1 LFHIRIISHDGS
13 NDDSNDGLSED
24 DLAGLIRQ
32 GHFLGAKLRSLRKRN
47 GLTLDE
53 LSARCVQIDAAGAPS
68 VSYLS
73 MVETGKRMPSAQMLE
88 MLAGIFG
95 RDARWFLDENTE
107 VDVAPPQRERGG
119 LDAMPLEPAFLFSH
133 ELLQNALPEL
143 LSQTGTTGRQFAQL
157 LIRVWQ
163 ETRHNNFPDIE
174 RAAEECG
181 GREMPLTLT
190 ALMGIC
196 KRHGLAI
203 RWFDDEGP
211 GADIRKPNGALI
223 RSRFEA
229 PGTVLVNTR
238 LRNQEERLKYE
249 LAFFIGHKVLHNGDG
264 AIMPHSSMPSGDVE
278 TSTSAAGMGAQD
290 VLYAWR
296 DFECSF
302 FAGALLCP
310 RIPFRRFLTREA
322 HSVSAGRKL
331 GVTPAVVMRRMT
343 AVSPYRHWHFFDA
356 YAPGYLRA
364 VYRGN
369 GIPLPWGN
377 MSLVSDPCPRWAVFR
392 LLQDTPASAAGMHR
406 PRSQISVMQDGK
418 RARLYC
424 CHSLLTRDALDEL
437 HVLSVGVDLLPAL
450 EAQGFDGESVVAA
463 VAEACRQGGGDGRIP
478 TAAAA
483 HIRAASQVLNIAWI
497 ADALALP
504 ASVICPRSGACP
516 RQSCLGADA
525 TSTAL
530 APAVI

>member
-1 LFHIRIISHDGS
+1 
-13 NDDSNDGLSED
+13 
-24 DLAGLIRQ
+24 
-32 GHFLGAKLRSLRKRN
+32 
-47 GLTLDE
+47 
-53 LSARCVQIDAAGAPS
+53 
-68 VSYLS
+68 
-73 MVETGKRMPSAQMLE
+73 LE
-88 MLAGIFG
+88 
-95 RDARWFLDENTE
+95 
-107 VDVAPPQRERGG
+107 VAPAQRERGG
-119 LDAMPLEPAFLFSH
+119 LEAMPLEPAFLFSH

-181 GREMPLTLT
+181 GREMPLTLD
-190 ALMGIC
+190 ALMAIC
-196 KRHGLAI
+196 KQHGLQI
-203 RWFDDEGP
+203 KWFDEEARDGQP
-211 GADIRKPNGALI
+211 PAGALI

-229 PGTVLVNTR
+229 PGTVLVNRR
-238 LRNQEERLKYE
+238 LRSQEGRLKYE

-264 AIMPHSSMPSGDVE
+264 AISPHSAMHSGDGE
-278 TSTSAAGMGAQD
+278 ASSSAAGMGAQD

-310 RIPFRRFLTREA
+310 RIPFRRFLIREA

-331 GVTPAVVMRRMT
+331 GVTAALVMRRMT

-356 YAPGYLRA
+356 YPPGFLRA

-392 LLQDTPASAAGMHR
+392 LLNDAPGSGQGVQKPK
-406 PRSQISVMQDGK
+406 SQISVMQEGK

-424 CHSLLTRDALDEL
+424 CHSMVTRDALDEL

-450 EAQGFDGESVVAA
+450 EAQGFDGEGVVAE
-463 VAEACRQGGGDGRIP
+463 VAESCRLGGGDGKIP
-478 TAAAA
+478 AEAAAN
-483 HIRAASQVLNIAWI
+483 IRAASQVLNISWI
-497 ADALALP
+497 ADALDST

-516 RQSCLGADA
+516 RQPKACAQPL
-525 TSTAL
+525 L
-530 APAVI
+530 R

>member
-1 LFHIRIISHDGS
+1 M
-13 NDDSNDGLSED
+13 
-24 DLAGLIRQ
+24 AGLIRQ
-32 GHFLGAKLRSLRKRN
+32 GHFLGAKLRALRKRN

-53 LSARCVQIDAAGAPS
+53 LSARCVQIDAESAPS

-73 MVETGKRMPSAQMLE
+73 MVETGKRTPSAATLE
-88 MLAGIFG
+88 MLAGIFSK
-95 RDARWFLDENTE
+95 DVRWFLDENTE
-107 VDVAPPQRERGG
+107 VEAAPPQRSRGG
-119 LDAMPLEPAFLFSH
+119 LEAMPLEPAFLFSS

-174 RAAEECG
+174 RAAEQG
-181 GREMPLTLT
+181 GKRQMPLTLED
-190 ALMGIC
+190 LMDIC
-196 KRHGLAI
+196 KRHGLEL
-203 RWFDDEGP
+203 RWFDGDG
-211 GADIRKPNGALI
+211 RKGALV
-223 RSRFEA
+223 RARFEA
-229 PGTVLVNTR
+229 PGTVLINRR
-238 LRNQEERLKYE
+238 LRTQEERLKYE
-249 LAFFIGHKVLHNGDG
+249 LAFFVGHKILHNGDG
-264 AIMPHSSMPSGDVE
+264 VISPHSAASTGESEPSA
-278 TSTSAAGMGAQD
+278 STAGMGAQD
-290 VLYAWR
+290 VLFAWR

-310 RIPFRRFLTREA
+310 RIPFRRFLIREA
-322 HSVSAGRKL
+322 HQVAACRKL
-331 GVTPAVVMRRMT
+331 GVTPALVMRRMT

-392 LLQDTPASAAGMHR
+392 LLQQAPPTAANLQI
-406 PRSQISVMQDGK
+406 PKSQISVMQDGK

-424 CHSLLTRDALDEL
+424 CHSLLTRDAIDEL

-450 EAQGFDGESVVAA
+450 DAQGIDGESVVAA
-463 VAEACRQGGGDGRIP
+463 VAESCRRGGDGRVP
-478 TAAAA
+478 AEAAAS
-483 HIRAASQVLNIAWI
+483 IRAASQVLNIAWI
-497 ADALALP
+497 ADALDSP

-516 RQSCLGADA
+516 RHPPCSV
-525 TSTAL
+525 
-530 APAVI
+530 PAH

>member
-1 LFHIRIISHDGS
+1 M
-13 NDDSNDGLSED
+13 
-24 DLAGLIRQ
+24 AGLIRQ
-32 GHFLGAKLRSLRKRN
+32 GHFLGTKLRSLRKRN

-73 MVETGKRMPSAQMLE
+73 MVETGKRMPSADMLE
-88 MLAGIFG
+88 MLAGIFSK
-95 RDARWFLDENTE
+95 DARWFLDENTE
-107 VDVAPPQRERGG
+107 IEAAPARRERGG
-119 LDAMPLEPAFLFSH
+119 LEAMPLEPAFLFTH

-181 GREMPLTLT
+181 KREMPLTLD
-190 ALMGIC
+190 AVMAIC
-196 KRHGLAI
+196 KRHALDV
-203 RWFDDEGP
+203 RWFDGD
-211 GADIRKPNGALI
+211 ARKPSGALV
-223 RSRFEA
+223 RSQFEA
-229 PGTVLVNTR
+229 PGTVLINKR

-249 LAFFIGHKVLHNGDG
+249 LAFIIGHKILHNGDG
-264 AIMPHSSMPSGDVE
+264 AISPHSAIQSGDAE
-278 TSTSAAGMGAQD
+278 SAASAAGMGAQD
-290 VLYAWR
+290 VLHAWR
-296 DFECSF
+296 EFECSF

-310 RIPFRRFLTREA
+310 RVPFRRFLIREA
-322 HSVSAGRKL
+322 HSVAGCRKL
-331 GVTPAVVMRRMT
+331 GVTPALVMRRMT

-356 YAPGYLRA
+356 YPPGYLRA

-392 LLQDTPASAAGMHR
+392 LLQTTPATPPMQK
-406 PRSQISVMQDGK
+406 PKSQISVMQDGK

-424 CHSLLTRDALDEL
+424 CHSLLTRDTLDEV

-450 EAQGFDGESVVAA
+450 DAQGFDGEGMVAM
-463 VAEACRQGGGDGRIP
+463 VAEACRQGGGDGVIP
-478 TAAAA
+478 AAAA
-483 HIRAASQVLNIAWI
+483 TAIRAASQVLNIAWV
-497 ADALALP
+497 AEALESP

-516 RQSCLGADA
+516 RQPQSCA
-525 TSTAL
+525 
-530 APAVI
+530 

>member
-1 LFHIRIISHDGS
+1 MT
-13 NDDSNDGLSED
+13 
-24 DLAGLIRQ
+24 GLIRQ

-47 GLTLDE
+47 NLTLDE
-53 LSARCVQIDAAGAPS
+53 LSARCVQVDAGGAPS

-73 MVETGKRMPSAQMLE
+73 MVETGKRMPSAQKLQ

-95 RDARWFLDENTE
+95 KEARWFLDENTDAE
-107 VDVAPPQRERGG
+107 AAPARERGG
-119 LDAMPLEPAFLFSH
+119 LDAMPLEPAFLFAP

-163 ETRHNNFPDIE
+163 ETRHNHFPDIE
-174 RAAEECG
+174 RAAEGCG
-181 GREMPLTLT
+181 NRRMPLDLD
-190 ALMGIC
+190 AVMAISKL
-196 KRHGLAI
+196 HGLQVK
-203 RWFDDEGP
+203 WFDGD
-211 GADIRKPNGALI
+211 ARKAGTALI

-229 PGTVLVNTR
+229 PGTVLINER

-264 AIMPHSSMPSGDVE
+264 MISPHSAVPSGDHDIGLSVG
-278 TSTSAAGMGAQD
+278 GMGAQD

-310 RIPFRRFLTREA
+310 RVPFRRFLIREA
-322 HSVSAGRKL
+322 HSVTACRKL
-331 GVTPAVVMRRMT
+331 GVTPALVMRRMT
-343 AVSPYRHWHFFDA
+343 AVSPYRHWHYFDA
-356 YAPGYLRA
+356 YPPGYLRA

-392 LLQDTPASAAGMHR
+392 LLQTPDA
-406 PRSQISVMQDGK
+406 PTVQKPKSQISVMQDGN

-424 CHSLLTRDALDEL
+424 CHSFLARDAADEL

-450 EAQGFDGESVVAA
+450 DAQGFDGDDIVAM
-463 VAEACRQGGGDGRIP
+463 VAESCRRGGGDGVIP
-478 TAAAA
+478 AAAGSA
-483 HIRAASQVLNIAWI
+483 IRTASQVLNIAWI
-497 ADALALP
+497 AEALNST

-516 RQSCLGADA
+516 RQPQTCA
-525 TSTAL
+525 
-530 APAVI
+530 

>member
-1 LFHIRIISHDGS
+1 M
-13 NDDSNDGLSED
+13 
-24 DLAGLIRQ
+24 AGLIRQ

-53 LSARCVQIDAAGAPS
+53 LSARCVQIDVTGAPS

-73 MVETGKRMPSAQMLE
+73 MVETGKRMPSPQMLQ

-95 RDARWFLDENTE
+95 KDSRWFLDENTE
-107 VDVAPPQRERGG
+107 VEVAPAQRERGG
-119 LDAMPLEPAFLFSH
+119 LEAMPLEPAFLFSH

-181 GREMPLTLT
+181 AREMPLTLD
-190 ALMGIC
+190 ALMEIC
-196 KRHGLAI
+196 KRHGLQVK
-203 RWFDDEGP
+203 WFDEEGSS
-211 GADIRKPNGALI
+211 GQRGGGALI

-229 PGTVLVNTR
+229 PGTVLVNRR
-238 LRNQEERLKYE
+238 LRSQEGRLKYE

-264 AIMPHSSMPSGDVE
+264 AISPHSAMHSGDGE
-278 TSTSAAGMGAQD
+278 ASSSAAGMGAQD

-310 RIPFRRFLTREA
+310 RIPFRRFLIREA

-331 GVTPAVVMRRMT
+331 GVTAALVMRRMT

-356 YAPGYLRA
+356 YPPGFLRA

-392 LLQDTPASAAGMHR
+392 LLKDAPQSTAAIQK
-406 PRSQISVMQDGK
+406 PKSQISVMQEGK

-424 CHSLLTRDALDEL
+424 CHSLLTRDALDEV

-450 EAQGFDGESVVAA
+450 EAQGFDGEDVVAA
-463 VAEACRQGGGDGRIP
+463 VAESCKLGGGDGEIP
-478 TAAAA
+478 AEAAAN
-483 HIRAASQVLNIAWI
+483 IRAASQVLNISWI
-497 ADALALP
+497 ADALDST

-516 RQSCLGADA
+516 RQPKACAQ
-525 TSTAL
+525 
-530 APAVI
+530 PAE

>member
-1 LFHIRIISHDGS
+1 M
-13 NDDSNDGLSED
+13 
-24 DLAGLIRQ
+24 AGLIRQ

-53 LSARCVQIDAAGAPS
+53 LSARCIQVDAGSAPS

-73 MVETGKRMPSAQMLE
+73 MVETGKRMPSAEMLE
-88 MLAGIFG
+88 MLAGIFSK
-95 RDARWFLDENTE
+95 DARWFLDENT
-107 VDVAPPQRERGG
+107 DVEAAPAERQRGG
-119 LDAMPLEPAFLFSH
+119 LEAMPLEPAFLFSN

-181 GREMPLTLT
+181 KRQMPLDLE
-190 ALMGIC
+190 AVIAIG
-196 KRHGLAI
+196 KRHGLDI
-203 RWFDDEGP
+203 KWFDGDG
-211 GADIRKPNGALI
+211 RKANGALV

-229 PGTVLVNTR
+229 PGTVWINKR
-238 LRNQEERLKYE
+238 LRRQEERLKYE
-249 LAFFIGHKVLHNGDG
+249 LAFFVGHKILHNGDG
-264 AIMPHSSMPSGDVE
+264 MISPHSAVQSGDAE
-278 TSTSAAGMGAQD
+278 TPGSVRGMGAQD

-310 RIPFRRFLTREA
+310 RIPFRRFLIREA
-322 HSVSAGRKL
+322 HSVSACRKV
-331 GVTPAVVMRRMT
+331 GVTPALVMRRMT

-356 YAPGYLRA
+356 YPPGYLRA

-392 LLQDTPASAAGMHR
+392 LLQQTPETPALQR
-406 PRSQISVMQDGK
+406 PKSQISIMQDGK

-450 EAQGFDGESVVAA
+450 DAQGFDGEHLVAA
-463 VAEACRQGGGDGRIP
+463 VADSCLRGGGDGAIP
-478 TAAAA
+478 PEASAA
-483 HIRAASQVLNIAWI
+483 IRAASQVLNISWI
-497 ADALALP
+497 ADALSSP

-516 RQSCLGADA
+516 RQPQSCASA
-525 TSTAL
+525 
-530 APAVI
+530 

>member
-1 LFHIRIISHDGS
+1 M
-13 NDDSNDGLSED
+13 
-24 DLAGLIRQ
+24 AGLIRQ

-53 LSARCVQIDAAGAPS
+53 LSARCVQIDAASAPS

-73 MVETGKRMPSAQMLE
+73 MVETGKRMPSAQMLG

-95 RDARWFLDENTE
+95 KDARWFLDENTE
-107 VDVAPPQRERGG
+107 VDMAPAQRDRGG
-119 LDAMPLEPAFLFSH
+119 LQAMPLEPAFLFSN

-181 GREMPLTLT
+181 GREMPLTLD
-190 ALMGIC
+190 ALLVIC
-196 KRHGLAI
+196 KRHGLQI
-203 RWFDDEGP
+203 RWFDGD
-211 GADIRKPNGALI
+211 ARKPSGALI

-229 PGTVLVNTR
+229 PGTVLVNKR

-249 LAFFIGHKVLHNGDG
+249 LAFFIGHKILHNGDG
-264 AIMPHSSMPSGDVE
+264 AIYPRSAMASADGMVSADGEAVS
-278 TSTSAAGMGAQD
+278 SAAGMGAQD

-310 RIPFRRFLTREA
+310 RIPFRRFLIREA
-322 HSVSAGRKL
+322 HSVAAGRKL
-331 GVTPAVVMRRMT
+331 GVTSAVVMRRMT

-356 YAPGYLRA
+356 YPPGYLRA

-392 LLQDTPASAAGMHR
+392 LLEETPESTPSAQK
-406 PRSQISVMQDGK
+406 PKSQISVMQDGK

-463 VAEACRQGGGDGRIP
+463 VAESCRLGGGDGKIP
-478 TAAAA
+478 AEAAAS
-483 HIRAASQVLNIAWI
+483 IRAASQVLNIAWI
-497 ADALALP
+497 ADALDLQ

-516 RQSCLGADA
+516 RQPTC
-525 TSTAL
+525 
-530 APAVI
+530 

>member
-1 LFHIRIISHDGS
+1 MT
-13 NDDSNDGLSED
+13 
-24 DLAGLIRQ
+24 GLIRQ

-53 LSARCVQIDAAGAPS
+53 LSARCVQIDARSAPS

-73 MVETGKRMPSAQMLE
+73 MVETGKRMPSTATLE

-95 RDARWFLDENTE
+95 KDVRWFLDENMDLE
-107 VDVAPPQRERGG
+107 AAPAKRVRGG
-119 LDAMPLEPAFLFSH
+119 LEAMPLEPAFLFSH

-163 ETRHNNFPDIE
+163 ETRHNHFPDIE
-174 RAAEECG
+174 RAAEEG
-181 GREMPLTLT
+181 GKRQMPLTLD
-190 ALMGIC
+190 AVMELC
-196 KRHGLAI
+196 RRLELQV
-203 RWFDDEGP
+203 RWFDGEG
-211 GADIRKPNGALI
+211 RKPSGALV
-223 RSRFEA
+223 RARFEA
-229 PGTVLVNTR
+229 PGTVFINER

-249 LAFFIGHKVLHNGDG
+249 LAFFVGHKILHNGDG
-264 AIMPHSSMPSGDVE
+264 IISPHTAVHAADGEGSA
-278 TSTSAAGMGAQD
+278 STAGMGTQD
-290 VLYAWR
+290 VLFAWR

-310 RIPFRRFLTREA
+310 RIPFRRFLIREA
-322 HSVSAGRKL
+322 HDVAACEKL
-331 GVTPAVVMRRMT
+331 GVTPALVMRRMT

-392 LLQDTPASAAGMHR
+392 LLGQTPASMLLAK
-406 PRSQISVMQDGK
+406 PKSQISVMQDGK

-424 CHSLLTRDALDEL
+424 CHSLMTRDALDEP

-450 EAQGFDGESVVAA
+450 DAQGFDGEEVVSA
-463 VAEACRQGGGDGRIP
+463 VADACRRGAGDGKIP
-478 TAAAA
+478 PEAAAS
-483 HIRAASQVLNIAWI
+483 IRAASQVLNIAWI
-497 ADALALP
+497 ADALDSP

-516 RQSCLGADA
+516 REPRCSVH
-525 TSTAL
+525 
-530 APAVI
+530 PH

>member
-1 LFHIRIISHDGS
+1 V
-13 NDDSNDGLSED
+13 
-24 DLAGLIRQ
+24 AGLIRQ

-53 LSARCVQIDAAGAPS
+53 LSARCIQIDAEGAPS

-73 MVETGKRMPSAQMLE
+73 MVETGKRMPSAPMLD

-95 RDARWFLDENTE
+95 KDPRWFLDENTE
-107 VDVAPPQRERGG
+107 VEVAPTQRERGG
-119 LDAMPLEPAFLFSH
+119 LQAMPLEPAFLFSN

-181 GREMPLTLT
+181 GREMPLTLD
-190 ALMGIC
+190 ALLGIC
-196 KRHGLAI
+196 TRHGLEV
-203 RWFDDEGP
+203 RWFDDTRP
-211 GADIRKPNGALI
+211 GADVRRKSMALI

-229 PGTVLVNTR
+229 PGTVLVNKR
-238 LRNQEERLKYE
+238 LRHQEGRLKYE
-249 LAFFIGHKVLHNGDG
+249 LAFFIGHKLLHNGDG
-264 AIMPHSSMPSGDVE
+264 VISPHSAMHSGDGE
-278 TSTSAAGMGAQD
+278 TASNSAAGMGAQD

-310 RIPFRRFLTREA
+310 RIPFRRFLIREA

-331 GVTPAVVMRRMT
+331 GVTPALIMRRMT

-356 YAPGYLRA
+356 YPPGYLRA

-392 LLQDTPASAAGMHR
+392 LLEDAPTGVALPQR
-406 PRSQISVMQDGK
+406 PKSQISVMQDGK
-418 RARLYC
+418 RTRLFC

-450 EAQGFDGESVVAA
+450 EAQGFDGDGVVAA
-463 VAEACRQGGGDGRIP
+463 VAESCRTGGGDGKIP
-478 TAAAA
+478 AEAAAS
-483 HIRAASQVLNIAWI
+483 IRAASQVLNISWI
-497 ADALALP
+497 ADALDLP

-516 RQSCLGADA
+516 RQPQRCDGQAQRA
-525 TSTAL
+525 
-530 APAVI
+530 

>member
-1 LFHIRIISHDGS
+1 M
-13 NDDSNDGLSED
+13 
-24 DLAGLIRQ
+24 AGLIRQ
-32 GHFLGAKLRSLRKRN
+32 GHFLGAKLRALRKRN

-53 LSARCVQIDAAGAPS
+53 LSARCIQLDAGGAPS

-73 MVETGKRMPSAQMLE
+73 MVETGKRMPSAATLE
-88 MLAGIFG
+88 ILAAIFSKP
-95 RDARWFLDENTE
+95 ARWFLDENTDAE
-107 VDVAPPQRERGG
+107 VAPAQRERGG
-119 LDAMPLEPAFLFSH
+119 LEAMPLEPAFLFSQ

-174 RAAEECG
+174 RAAEQCG
-181 GREMPLTLT
+181 QRQMPLTLD
-190 ALMGIC
+190 AV
-196 KRHGLAI
+196 LAI
-203 RWFDDEGP
+203 CERHSLDIKWFDGDGRRP
-211 GADIRKPNGALI
+211 SGAPV

-229 PGTVLVNTR
+229 PGTVLINKR
-238 LRNQEERLKYE
+238 LRRQEERLKYE
-249 LAFFIGHKVLHNGDG
+249 LAFFIGHKILHNGDG
-264 AIMPHSSMPSGDVE
+264 MISPHRVQSAEVESSG
-278 TSTSAAGMGAQD
+278 SAAGMGAQD
-290 VLYAWR
+290 VLHAWR

-310 RIPFRRFLTREA
+310 RIPFRRFLIREA
-322 HSVSAGRKL
+322 HSVSACRKV
-331 GVTPAVVMRRMT
+331 GVTPALVMRRMT

-392 LLQDTPASAAGMHR
+392 LLHQTSEAPSAQR
-406 PRSQISVMQDGK
+406 PRSQISVMDDGK

-450 EAQGFDGESVVAA
+450 DAQGFAGEDIVAA
-463 VAEACRQGGGDGRIP
+463 VAESCRRGGGDGAIP
-478 TAAAA
+478 ADAAAA
-483 HIRAASQVLNIAWI
+483 IRAASQVLTISWI
-497 ADALALP
+497 ADALSTK

-516 RQSCLGADA
+516 RHPPCA
-525 TSTAL
+525 
-530 APAVI
+530 

>member
-1 LFHIRIISHDGS
+1 M
-13 NDDSNDGLSED
+13 
-24 DLAGLIRQ
+24 AGLIRQ

-53 LSARCVQIDAAGAPS
+53 LSARCVQIDAGGAPS

-73 MVETGKRMPSAQMLE
+73 MVETGKRMPSAEMLD
-88 MLAGIFG
+88 MLAGIFSK
-95 RDARWFLDENTE
+95 DARWFLDENTDVE
-107 VDVAPPQRERGG
+107 VAPPPRQRGG
-119 LDAMPLEPAFLFSH
+119 LEAMPLEPAFLFSH

-174 RAAEECG
+174 RASEECG
-181 GREMPLTLT
+181 NREMPLTLD
-190 ALMGIC
+190 AVLAIC
-196 KRHGLAI
+196 KRHGLEI
-203 RWFDDEGP
+203 KWFDGDS
-211 GADIRKPNGALI
+211 RKPSGALV

-229 PGTVLVNTR
+229 PGTVLINKR
-238 LRNQEERLKYE
+238 LRGQEERLKYE
-249 LAFFIGHKVLHNGDG
+249 LAFFVGHKILHNGDG
-264 AIMPHSSMPSGDVE
+264 MISPHSAPQSGDGE
-278 TSTSAAGMGAQD
+278 SPGSTAGMGAQD

-310 RIPFRRFLTREA
+310 RIPFRRFLIRES
-322 HSVSAGRKL
+322 HNVSACHKV
-331 GVTPAVVMRRMT
+331 GVTPALVMRRMT

-356 YAPGYLRA
+356 YPPGYLRA

-392 LLQDTPASAAGMHR
+392 LLQSPGTPSER
-406 PRSQISVMQDGK
+406 KPKSQISVMQDGK
-418 RARLYC
+418 RSRLYC

-450 EAQGFDGESVVAA
+450 DAQGFDGEQIVTTVADS
-463 VAEACRQGGGDGRIP
+463 CRRGGGDGTIP
-478 TAAAA
+478 AAASSA
-483 HIRAASQVLNIAWI
+483 IRAASQVLNISWI
-497 ADALALP
+497 ADALGSQ

-516 RQSCLGADA
+516 RLP
-525 TSTAL
+525 L
-530 APAVI
+530 ACA

>member
-1 LFHIRIISHDGS
+1 MS
-13 NDDSNDGLSED
+13 
-24 DLAGLIRQ
+24 GLIRQ

-53 LSARCVQIDAAGAPS
+53 LSARCVQIDAASAPS

-73 MVETGKRMPSAQMLE
+73 MVETGKRTPSAETLE
-88 MLAGIFG
+88 LLANVFSK
-95 RDARWFLDENTE
+95 DARWFLDENT
-107 VDVAPPQRERGG
+107 DVEAAPPKRERGG
-119 LDAMPLEPAFLFSH
+119 LAAMPLEPAFLFSN

-174 RAAEECG
+174 RAAEEG
-181 GREMPLTLT
+181 GKRQMPLTLD
-190 ALMGIC
+190 AVMDLC
-196 KRHGLAI
+196 KHHGLEI
-203 RWFDDEGP
+203 RWFDGDARKGP
-211 GADIRKPNGALI
+211 LV

-229 PGTVLVNTR
+229 PGTVFVNRR
-238 LRNQEERLKYE
+238 LRSQKERLKYE
-249 LAFFIGHKVLHNGDG
+249 LAFFVGHKILHNGDG
-264 AIMPHSSMPSGDVE
+264 IISPHTTAQSGEAE
-278 TSTSAAGMGAQD
+278 TQGSAAGMGAQD
-290 VLYAWR
+290 VLFAWR

-310 RIPFRRFLTREA
+310 RVPFRRFLVREA
-322 HSVSAGRKL
+322 HSVAACEKL
-331 GVTPAVVMRRMT
+331 GVTPALVMRRMT

-392 LLQDTPASAAGMHR
+392 LLRQTPPAHTAK
-406 PRSQISVMQDGK
+406 PKSQISVMQDGK

-437 HVLSVGVDLLPAL
+437 HVLSVGVDLFPAL
-450 EAQGFDGESVVAA
+450 EAQGFDAESI
-463 VAEACRQGGGDGRIP
+463 VAEVAETCRRGAGDGGIP
-478 TAAAA
+478 AGAAAR
-483 HIRAASQVLNIAWI
+483 IRAVSQVLNISWI
-497 ADALALP
+497 ADALDSQ

-516 RQSCLGADA
+516 RQPRCSV
-525 TSTAL
+525 
-530 APAVI
+530 PH

>member
-1 LFHIRIISHDGS
+1 MP
-13 NDDSNDGLSED
+13 
-24 DLAGLIRQ
+24 GLIRQ

-53 LSARCVQIDAAGAPS
+53 LSARCVQVDAAGAPS

-73 MVETGKRMPSAQMLE
+73 MVETGKRMPSGEMLE
-88 MLAGIFG
+88 MLAGIFSKE
-95 RDARWFLDENTE
+95 ARWFLDENTE
-107 VDVAPPQRERGG
+107 MDMAPVARQRGG
-119 LDAMPLEPAFLFSH
+119 LEAMPLEPAFLFSH

-181 GREMPLTLT
+181 SREMPLTLD
-190 ALMGIC
+190 AVMNIC
-196 KRHGLAI
+196 KRHGLTI
-203 RWFDDEGP
+203 KWFDGEG
-211 GADIRKPNGALI
+211 RKPSGALV

-229 PGTVLVNTR
+229 PGTVYINKR
-238 LRNQEERLKYE
+238 LRQQPERLKYE
-249 LAFFIGHKVLHNGDG
+249 LAFFVGHKILHNGDG
-264 AIMPHSSMPSGDVE
+264 AISPHSAVPSGDNE
-278 TSTSAAGMGAQD
+278 AAASTAGMGAQD

-310 RIPFRRFLTREA
+310 RVPFRRFLIREA
-322 HSVSAGRKL
+322 HSVDACHKL
-331 GVTPAVVMRRMT
+331 AVTPALVMRRMT

-392 LLQDTPASAAGMHR
+392 LLHEKSGGASPQR
-406 PRSQISVMQDGK
+406 PKSQISIMQDGK
-418 RARLYC
+418 RTRLYC
-424 CHSLLTRDALDEL
+424 CHSMVTRDALDEL

-450 EAQGFDGESVVAA
+450 EAQGFEGEAIVDS
-463 VAEACRQGGGDGRIP
+463 VAEACRRGGGDGVIP
-478 TAAAA
+478 AHASTA
-483 HIRAASQVLNIAWI
+483 IRAASQVLNIAWI
-497 ADALALP
+497 AEALDLP

-516 RQSCLGADA
+516 REPKRCA
-525 TSTAL
+525 
-530 APAVI
+530 

>member
-1 LFHIRIISHDGS
+1 
-13 NDDSNDGLSED
+13 
-24 DLAGLIRQ
+24 
-32 GHFLGAKLRSLRKRN
+32 
-47 GLTLDE
+47 
-53 LSARCVQIDAAGAPS
+53 VQIDAGCAPS

-73 MVETGKRMPSAQMLE
+73 MVETGKRMPSGQMLD
-88 MLAGIFG
+88 MLARIFG
-95 RDARWFLDENTE
+95 KESRWFLDENTE
-107 VDVAPPQRERGG
+107 VEVAPTQRERGG
-119 LDAMPLEPAFLFSH
+119 LEAMPLEPAFLFSH

-163 ETRHNNFPDIE
+163 ETRHNSFPDIE
-174 RAAEECG
+174 RTAEECG
-181 GREMPLTLT
+181 GREMPLTLDS
-190 ALMGIC
+190 LMAIC
-196 KRHGLAI
+196 TRLGLQV
-203 RWFDDEGP
+203 RWFDSDARD
-211 GADIRKPNGALI
+211 GAMI

-229 PGTVLVNTR
+229 PGTVLVNKC
-238 LRNQEERLKYE
+238 LRSQEERLKYE
-249 LAFFIGHKVLHNGDG
+249 LAFFIGHQVLHNGDG
-264 AIMPHSSMPSGDVE
+264 AISPRTVMPSGDAE
-278 TSTSAAGMGAQD
+278 ASNSTAGMGAQD

-296 DFECSF
+296 EFECSF

-310 RIPFRRFLTREA
+310 RVPFRRFLIREA

-331 GVTPAVVMRRMT
+331 GVTPALVMRRMT

-392 LLQDTPASAAGMHR
+392 LLQGTLPTASLTQK
-406 PRSQISVMQDGK
+406 PKSQISVMQDGK

-450 EAQGFDGESVVAA
+450 EAQGFDGASVVGA
-463 VAEACRQGGGDGRIP
+463 VAESCRLGGGDGQIP
-478 TAAAA
+478 AEAAAS
-483 HIRAASQVLNIAWI
+483 IRAASQVLNIAWV
-497 ADALALP
+497 ADALDSP

-516 RQSCLGADA
+516 RQPRSCA
-525 TSTAL
+525 
-530 APAVI
+530 